1 MRTTKYLEESDT
13 DSSATPGY
21 CSMGHLANNSPLLRS
36 SSLRVHASPTLTIL
50 KRPVQVG
57 SARFQS
63 AALKINKNIE
73 YRQPHSTAQTCEL
86 LVL

>member
-1 MRTTKYLEESDT
+1 MRTTKYLDESDT

-21 CSMGHLANNSPLLRS
+21 CSIGHLAKSSPLLRS

-63 AALKINKNIE
+63 AALKIKYNLQDTNN
-73 YRQPHSTAQTCEL
+73 RSS
-86 LVL
+86 